1 MRRIVIPVDNSADA
15 RRAVGSPL
23 IDAPA
28 EVMETAQLLVSELAT
43 NALVPGSGCAALAAE
58 LRAQCL
64 HVEVLDSGPT
74 VDLVSL
80 EVEASRSHGRGLA
93 IVDALASSWGV
104 EPRFVGVSIQV
115 FTPAPAALRRAVGPR
130 R

>member
-1 MRRIVIPVDNSADA
+1 
-15 RRAVGSPL
+15 
-23 IDAPA
+23 
-28 EVMETAQLLVSELAT
+28 METAQLLVSELAT
-43 NALVPGSGCAALAAE
+43 NALVHGSGCAALAAE

-74 VDLVSL
+74 VDWVSL

-104 EPRFVGVSIQV
+104 EPRFVGK
-115 FTPAPAALRRAVGPR
+115 AVWFDLEL
-130 R
+130 